1 MGPYILVN
9 AAFVGF
15 FFSLSFVFIWHWWLS
30 RREYCFWVFS
40 ANCLLCAALCVC
52 LIQLATTQSIE
63 VSSLALRWRITIALC
78 CLSTSIWSIAWLA
91 DLHTT
96 RYVQS
101 VIFFLLVAA
110 TINLFL
116 MPLHGKI
123 IAVTSVVLPWGE
135 HVSYPVRLRGNWFQF
150 PVYAV
155 VTSLYVFIFY
165 AAVRLWRRD
174 RAVSILLAAL
184 NFTWIASHLTSLF
197 ADVGHRPLP
206 YIGVLPS
213 VFLASILAFVTARQ
227 YAIRG
232 KQLAASERHLRAIF
246 DQSYQ
251 FMGLMTVEGRL
262 IESNHSALEFLGI
275 NDQDVIGKFLWQTPW
290 WTHSVEI
297 QDKLQQAVR
306 AAAQGQSLRFQATY
320 PSRDVG
326 LRSVDLSVKP
336 VLDET
341 GVINLLIAEARDIT
355 ELKRSEVTLQNSE
368 ASLRQRESQLRRLVD
383 SNMIGIFF
391 WQEDGYLIDANDY
404 FLQLIGLRREEL
416 LRHEIRWLDLVPD
429 EYLPL
434 RAKAQAEVAEM
445 GKCTPFEKEYIR
457 KDGRRV
463 PVLVG
468 AAKFDD
474 AADRGVAFVLD
485 LTKSKELE
493 QQLRHAQKMQAIGQL
508 AGGVAH
514 DFNNLLTVILSCG
527 YDLLESLTAS
537 DERVPTIQSILDA
550 GNRAASLTQR
560 LLSFGRRAILRPRIV
575 DMNDVILDIAN
586 LLVRLIGE
594 DVALITELDPSECL
608 VFVDQHQIGQ
618 VLVNLAV
625 NARDAMPNGGKL
637 IIETRRIKTPHPD
650 PAIPDRFTPEESIQ
664 LIVKD
669 TGCGMLPEISAHI
682 FEPFFTTK
690 ETGKGTG
697 LGLATVHGIVMQ
709 SGGTIEFQTEPDVGT
724 EFQLNF
730 PASEHKTESNEG
742 FDSNT
747 GSLDGTETIL
757 LVEDDEQL
765 LKLTFTELQ
774 NRGYRVLTAKNGKQA
789 VSFADSFVDEI
800 HLLVT
805 DVVMPGISGREVAD
819 VLRAKRPRIK
829 TLFISGYTNDDVLR
843 RGVSQEKVSF
853 LQKPFKLDF
862 LAKTVRN
869 LLNGE

>member
-30 RREYCFWVFS
+30 RREYCFGVFS

-63 VSSLALRWRITIALC
+63 VSALALRWRITIALC

-91 DLHTT
+91 DLHAS
-96 RYVQS
+96 RYLKF
-101 VIFFLLVAA
+101 VIAILLATAA
-110 TINLFL
+110 INLFL

-135 HVSYPVRLRGNWFQF
+135 HVSYPVRLSGNWLRL
-150 PVYAV
+150 PIYAV
-155 VTSLYVFIFY
+155 VTTLYVWICY
-165 AAVRLWRRD
+165 AAVRLWHRD

-197 ADVGHRPLP
+197 ADLGHRPLP

-227 YAIRG
+227 YALRG
-232 KQLAASERHLRAIF
+232 RQLAASERHLRAIF

-251 FMGLMTVEGRL
+251 FMGLMTVDGRL
-262 IESNHSALEFLGI
+262 IESNHSALDFFGI
-275 NDQDVIGKFLWQTPW
+275 DDRDVIGRFLWQTPW
-290 WTHSVEI
+290 WNHSAEI
-297 QDKLQQAVR
+297 QDKLRQAVDV
-306 AAAQGQSLRFQATY
+306 AARGQSSRFQATY

-336 VLDET
+336 VLDES
-341 GVINLLIAEARDIT
+341 GAINLLIAEARDIT
-355 ELKRSEVTLQNSE
+355 ELKKSEVTLQHSE

-391 WQEDGYLIDANDY
+391 WQEDGYLVDANDY
-404 FLQLIGLRREEL
+404 FLQLIGLTREEL
-416 LRHEIRWLDLVPD
+416 LRHEIRWLDLIPE
-429 EYLPL
+429 EYLPI
-434 RAKAQAEVAEM
+434 RARAQAEIEES

-468 AAKFDD
+468 AAKFDN
-474 AADRGVAFVLD
+474 AENRGVAFVLD
-485 LTKSKELE
+485 LTKAKELE
-493 QQLRHAQKMQAIGQL
+493 NQLRHAQKMQAIGQL

-527 YDLLESLTAS
+527 YNLLESLPAS
-537 DERVPTIQSILDA
+537 DERLPAIQSILDA
-550 GNRAASLTQR
+550 GNRAASLTHR
-560 LLSFGRRAILRPRIV
+560 LLSFGRRAILCPRIV
-575 DMNDVILDIAN
+575 DLNDVILDIAN

-594 DVALITELDPSECL
+594 DVSLITELDPGECL

-637 IIETRRIKTPHPD
+637 TIETRCIKTSHS
-650 PAIPDRFTPEESIQ
+650 AAAVPDRFAPAESIQ

-669 TGCGMLPEISAHI
+669 TGCGMAPEVSAHI

-697 LGLATVHGIVMQ
+697 LGLATVHGIVTQ
-709 SGGTIEFQTEPDVGT
+709 SGGTIEFQTEPGIGT
-724 EFQLNF
+724 SFQLSF
-730 PASEHKTESNEG
+730 PAMEREDELHEG
-742 FDSNT
+742 LAN
-747 GSLDGTETIL
+747 SLGTLNGTETIL

-765 LKLTFTELQ
+765 LKLIFTKLQ
-774 NRGYRVLTAKNGKQA
+774 KHGYRVLTAKDGKQA
-789 VSFADSFVDEI
+789 VSFADSFADEI

-819 VLRAKRPRIK
+819 LLRAKRPRIK

-843 RGVSQEKVSF
+843 RGVSHEKVPF
-853 LQKPFKLDF
+853 LQKPFKLDS
-862 LAKTVRN
+862 LARTVRN